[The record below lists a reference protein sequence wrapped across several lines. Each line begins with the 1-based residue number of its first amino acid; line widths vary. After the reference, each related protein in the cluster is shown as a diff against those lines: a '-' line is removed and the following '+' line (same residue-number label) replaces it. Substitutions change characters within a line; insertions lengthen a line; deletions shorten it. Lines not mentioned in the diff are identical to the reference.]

1 MNLSTIP
8 PRFAPHFPT
17 SPNSCPV
24 FWKSIKDLCYWNR
37 AECVAFHWSV
47 VHLPETPLRVSTPSP
62 RSYRFSI
69 TSHLSEGLHASPCLF
84 SMGKFAQAFISLC
97 RLSQMLWVPVCSYRC
112 PITSGKV
119 VIRCLWLL
127 LSLYLFYND
136 PWPFR
141 GRVMINMFHLHLNIL
156 EIFILCTLASM
167 SLCEVHYLLQIEV
180 SLMRVKR
187 CVNLKL

>member
-17 SPNSCPV
+17 SPNLCPV

-62 RSYRFSI
+62 RSYRLSI

-97 RLSQMLWVPVCSYRC
+97 VQTLPNAVSSYVQLQVPHYIWKSCGHSL
-112 PITSGKV
+112 PLAITFFVSF
-119 VIRCLWLL
+119 LQ
-127 LSLYLFYND
+127 
-136 PWPFR
+136 WP
-141 GRVMINMFHLHLNIL
+141 LTL
-156 EIFILCTLASM
+156 ERKGYDKYVPLASEHLGDLYSM
-167 SLCEVHYLLQIEV
+167 YIRQYESLWS
-180 SLMRVKR
+180 SLSTTDRGFSDES
-187 CVNLKL
+187 